1 MIRERE
7 MATQCRDAPF
17 DSWTTT
23 EAIPKALAKLCQNL
37 HSFKSEQ
44 KKRGG
49 KERKERWTF
58 WKRKGI
64 DELKHAGSRQTDMS

>member
-7 MATQCRDAPF
+7 MATQCRDEPF

-44 KKRGG
+44 KKGG
-49 KERKERWTF
+49 KGK
-58 WKRKGI
+58 KGKI
-64 DELKHAGSRQTDMS
+64 DFLEEKGNR